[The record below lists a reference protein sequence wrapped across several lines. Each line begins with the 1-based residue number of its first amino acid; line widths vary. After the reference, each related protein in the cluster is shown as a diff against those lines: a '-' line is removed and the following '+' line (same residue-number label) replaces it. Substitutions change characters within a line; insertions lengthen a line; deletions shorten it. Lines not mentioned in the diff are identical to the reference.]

1 MISRTILN
9 LLYTILCESQQK
21 SLAAEILRT
30 ADDIPAYM
38 YILIFIGTGGPFYKA
53 NFAFIDFQAGDG
65 AGMDAGAAV
74 GITPT
79 VFTVGQGRSVG
90 MPGDEMCLVQL
101 CPSCYAFLNYL
112 TFAVVSGGA
121 RRVLDSGKLKRP
133 P

>member
-1 MISRTILN
+1 MILRTILN

-21 SLAAEILRT
+21 SLAAKILRA

-74 GITPT
+74 GITPP

-90 MPGDEMCLVQL
+90 MTGDEVCLVQL
-101 CPSCYAFLNYL
+101 CPGSHAFLNYL
-112 TFAVVSGGA
+112 AFTVVSGGTCGIF
-121 RRVLDSGKLKRP
+121 DSGKFKGTP
-133 P
+133 